1 MNISELSVRRGVTFG
16 MAYLIILGF
25 GLFSLSRLDLDL
37 YPDIT
42 FPAVVII
49 TGYTG
54 ANPQDVETL
63 ITRPIEGAVSSV
75 KGIEEVNSDSKQGAS
90 LITLNFDWGQDMEQA
105 ETDVRRNLDMIKGFL
120 PQDADEPIVFAFDI
134 SMQPIVMMMVT
145 GPYPLDELRRLA
157 DDEIAPR
164 LERLDG
170 IAMAKAAGGLERQIK
185 VTLDPGRVQAYN
197 LDVNRVVA
205 AVYSENRQEPGGYVE
220 QGPLEF
226 AVQVDGKYQTVA
238 EIGDIVVGS
247 KIGLGGVEM
256 IRLRDVARIEDGF
269 KESRRVMKI
278 DGEPSVWMMVRKQS
292 GANTVQAA
300 GRVMGALDQVRKD
313 LGGDIE
319 FKVIWNQAD
328 YINQSLGN
336 LSTTALLGVLIT
348 FLVLLAFLRNI
359 RSSLIVSSAIPLSVI
374 ATFAVMDQAGMTLN
388 VLSLAGLA
396 LAVGMLVDNGIVVL
410 ENIFRMREEGR
421 GAWDGA
427 IEGAQTVGMAVTAS
441 TLTTVAVFVPVL
453 FVPGIAGV
461 LFKDMAV
468 TICFALLVSLVVA
481 RTFIPL
487 SASRLLGTPKAER
500 LLERAGN
507 RSRYVRFREGYGRS
521 LDWALAHRWVVG
533 VALAGV
539 LALTVALASLL
550 PTEFIM
556 EGDDS
561 FVPISIEAPVDS
573 NLDRA
578 SAIVDEAVKAIEDVV
593 PAEERKM
600 ITTDV
605 GTGEGFAA
613 IFSKGVHS
621 AMIRMPLVGPD
632 ARSRDKK
639 TIEASVRERLAR
651 IPGVTAKVG
660 NVFSFSGTGDIDIQ
674 IRGHDLEASRAI
686 GKELRDRLKAWPE
699 ISESTFSMEDQKPQ
713 LTVRFDREKMGRLG
727 LSTAAVGQAVSTA
740 FMGRIAARYAEGG
753 DEYDIVVRYGRDH
766 RKDADELRRL
776 PIATPGGKIVP
787 LDNIAEVGMELGPVN
802 ITRLDQERVTTV
814 SLTLAANY
822 VDADGKSRSKDF
834 GKTIERVQ
842 KTLQDYPWP
851 DGFMYTI
858 GGTAEDFMKSMKYL
872 GLALMVSI
880 LLVYMVMASQ
890 FESLRQ
896 PFIVLFSVPLAGIG
910 VVLAFVLTRTQVDM
924 PALVGAIMLVG
935 IVVNNAIIM
944 IDAANQI
951 RDTGVHAKEAIAL
964 AGRQRL
970 RPVLMTAMTTIFGML
985 PMALGIGE
993 GAEAWAGLAKAV
1005 IGGLTTSTFL
1015 TLYIVP
1021 TVYTMFAGR
1030 HRTKAE
1036 VEVLEGVA
1044 RPAEPA

>member
-170 IAMAKAAGGLERQIK
+170 IAVAEAAGGLERQIK

-396 LAVGMLVDNGIVVL
+396 LAVGMLVDNGI
-410 ENIFRMREEGR
+410 
-421 GAWDGA
+421 
-427 IEGAQTVGMAVTAS
+427 
-441 TLTTVAVFVPVL
+441 
-453 FVPGIAGV
+453 
-461 LFKDMAV
+461 
-468 TICFALLVSLVVA
+468 
-481 RTFIPL
+481 
-487 SASRLLGTPKAER
+487 
-500 LLERAGN
+500 
-507 RSRYVRFREGYGRS
+507 
-521 LDWALAHRWVVG
+521 
-533 VALAGV
+533 
-539 LALTVALASLL
+539 
-550 PTEFIM
+550 
-556 EGDDS
+556 
-561 FVPISIEAPVDS
+561 
-573 NLDRA
+573 
-578 SAIVDEAVKAIEDVV
+578 
-593 PAEERKM
+593 
-600 ITTDV
+600 
-605 GTGEGFAA
+605 
-613 IFSKGVHS
+613 
-621 AMIRMPLVGPD
+621 
-632 ARSRDKK
+632 
-639 TIEASVRERLAR
+639 
-651 IPGVTAKVG
+651 
-660 NVFSFSGTGDIDIQ
+660 
-674 IRGHDLEASRAI
+674 
-686 GKELRDRLKAWPE
+686 
-699 ISESTFSMEDQKPQ
+699 
-713 LTVRFDREKMGRLG
+713 
-727 LSTAAVGQAVSTA
+727 
-740 FMGRIAARYAEGG
+740 
-753 DEYDIVVRYGRDH
+753 
-766 RKDADELRRL
+766 
-776 PIATPGGKIVP
+776 
-787 LDNIAEVGMELGPVN
+787 
-802 ITRLDQERVTTV
+802 
-814 SLTLAANY
+814 
-822 VDADGKSRSKDF
+822 
-834 GKTIERVQ
+834 
-842 KTLQDYPWP
+842 
-851 DGFMYTI
+851 
-858 GGTAEDFMKSMKYL
+858 
-872 GLALMVSI
+872 
-880 LLVYMVMASQ
+880 
-890 FESLRQ
+890 
-896 PFIVLFSVPLAGIG
+896 
-910 VVLAFVLTRTQVDM
+910 
-924 PALVGAIMLVG
+924 
-935 IVVNNAIIM
+935 
-944 IDAANQI
+944 
-951 RDTGVHAKEAIAL
+951 
-964 AGRQRL
+964 
-970 RPVLMTAMTTIFGML
+970 
-985 PMALGIGE
+985 
-993 GAEAWAGLAKAV
+993 
-1005 IGGLTTSTFL
+1005 
-1015 TLYIVP
+1015 
-1021 TVYTMFAGR
+1021 
-1030 HRTKAE
+1030 
-1036 VEVLEGVA
+1036 
-1044 RPAEPA
+1044 

>member
-16 MAYLIILGF
+16 MVYLIVLGF

-63 ITRPIEGAVSSV
+63 ITRPIEGAVVSV
-75 KGIEEVNSDSKQGAS
+75 KGIQEVNSDSKQGAS
-90 LITLNFDWGQDMEQA
+90 LISLKFDWAQDMQQA

-120 PQDADEPIVFAFDI
+120 PTDADEPIVFAFDM
-134 SMQPIVMMMVT
+134 SMQPIVMMMIT

-164 LERLDG
+164 LERLEG
-170 IAMAKAAGGLERQIK
+170 IAVAEAAGGLERQIR
-185 VTLDPGRVQAYN
+185 VILDPGRVQAYN
-197 LDVNRVVA
+197 LDVNRVVG

-220 QGPLEF
+220 QGTLEF
-226 AVQVDGKYQTVA
+226 AVQVDGKYQSVA
-238 EIGDIVVGS
+238 EIGEIVVGS
-247 KIGLGGVEM
+247 KVGLTGVEM
-256 IRLRDVARIEDGF
+256 IRLRDVAEIEDGF
-269 KESRRVMKI
+269 KESRRALEV
-278 DGEPSVWMMVRKQS
+278 DGSPAVRMMVRKQS

-300 GRVMGALDQVRKD
+300 DRVMAALDKVKKD

-319 FKVIWNQAD
+319 FKVIFNQAD

-336 LSTTALLGVLIT
+336 LSTTALAGVLIT
-348 FLVLLAFLRNI
+348 FLVLLGFLRNI
-359 RSSLIVSSAIPLSVI
+359 RSSMIVATAIPLSVV

-396 LAVGMLVDNGIVVL
+396 LSVGMLVDNGIVVL

-421 GAWDGA
+421 NAWDGA
-427 IEGAQTVGMAVTAS
+427 IDGAKAVGMAVTAS

-468 TICFALLVSLVVA
+468 TICFALLVSLMVA

-487 SASRLLGTPKAER
+487 SASRLLGTPKASR

-507 RSRYVRFREGYGRS
+507 RTRFIRFREAYGRS

-533 VALAGV
+533 ATLAGV
-539 LALTVALASLL
+539 LAVTFLLARLL

-556 EGDDS
+556 QGDDS
-561 FVPISIEAPVDS
+561 FVYISAEAPVDS
-573 NLDRA
+573 NLERA
-578 SAIVDEAVKAIEDVV
+578 SGMVAEVVQAIEEVV
-593 PAEERKM
+593 PASERKM

-605 GTGEGFAA
+605 GTGEGFAS

-621 AMIRMPLVGPD
+621 GVVRLPLVSPGD
-632 ARSRDKK
+632 RERDKK
-639 TIEASVRERLAR
+639 TIEASIRDALAK
-651 IPGVTAKVG
+651 IPGLTAKVG
-660 NVFSFSGTGDIDIQ
+660 QAFSFSGTGDIDVQ
-674 IRGHDLEASRAI
+674 VRGHDLEVSREI
-686 GKELRDRLKAWPE
+686 GQALRDRFKAMPD
-699 ISESTFSMEDQKPQ
+699 ISEATFSMDDQKPQ

-740 FMGRIAARYAEGG
+740 FMGRTAARYAEGG
-753 DEYDIVVRYGRDH
+753 DEYDVVVRYGRDH
-766 RKDADELRRL
+766 RQDADELRRL
-776 PIATPGGKIVP
+776 PLATPGGKIVP
-787 LDNIAEVGMELGPVN
+787 LGNVADIGMELGPVN

-814 SLTLAANY
+814 SLNLASTY
-822 VDADGKSRSKDF
+822 VDAQGKVRNKDF
-834 GKTIERVQ
+834 GATIGRVQ

-858 GGTAEDFMKSMKYL
+858 GGTAEDFMKSMRYL
-872 GLALMVSI
+872 GLALLVSI

-910 VVLAFVLTRTQVDM
+910 VVLAFVLTRSQVDM

-970 RPVLMTAMTTIFGML
+970 RPVLMTAMTTIFGMT

-1005 IGGLTTSTFL
+1005 IGGLISSTFL
-1015 TLYIVP
+1015 TLYVVP
-1021 TVYTMFAGR
+1021 TVYTLFAGR
-1030 HRTKAE
+1030 HRISAE
-1036 VEVLEGVA
+1036 LRNPEAVA
-1044 RPAEPA
+1044 HAHEPA

>member
-16 MAYLIILGF
+16 MVYLIVLGF

-63 ITRPIEGAVSSV
+63 ITRPIEGGVASV
-75 KGIEEVNSDSKQGAS
+75 KGIEKITSDSKQGAS
-90 LITLNFDWGQDMEQA
+90 MVLLEFDWSEDMEQA
-105 ETDVRRNLDMIKGFL
+105 ETDVRRNLDLIKGYL
-120 PQDADEPIVFAFDI
+120 PDDADEPIVFAFDP

-170 IAMAKAAGGLERQIK
+170 IAVAEAAGGLERQIR
-185 VTLDPGRVQAYN
+185 VILDPQRVQAFN
-197 LDVNRVVA
+197 LDVNRVVG
-205 AVYSENRQEPGGYVE
+205 AVFSENRQEPGGYVE
-220 QGPLEF
+220 QGSLEF
-226 AVQVDGKYQTVA
+226 AVQVDGKYQSVA

-247 KIGLGGVEM
+247 KVGPTGVEM
-256 IRLRDVARIEDGF
+256 IRLRDVAEVEDGF
-269 KESRRVMKI
+269 KESRRVLAV
-278 DGEPSVWMMVRKQS
+278 DGEPAVWMMVRKQS
-292 GANTVQAA
+292 GANTVQASE
-300 GRVMGALDQVRKD
+300 RVMDALAQVNKD
-313 LGGDIE
+313 LGGDLE
-319 FKVIWNQAD
+319 FRVIFNQAD
-328 YINQSLGN
+328 YINESLGN
-336 LSTTALLGVLIT
+336 LSTTAVVGVFIT
-348 FLVLLAFLRNI
+348 FLVLLGFLRNI
-359 RSSLIVSSAIPLSVI
+359 RSSLIVATAIPLSVV

-396 LAVGMLVDNGIVVL
+396 LSVGMLVDNGIIVL

-427 IEGAQTVGMAVTAS
+427 ISGAKAVGMAVTAS

-461 LFKDMAV
+461 LFRDMAV
-468 TICFALLVSLVVA
+468 TICFALIVSLVVA

-487 SASRLLGTPKAER
+487 SASRLLGSEKAER
-500 LLERAGN
+500 LLARAGN
-507 RSRYVRFREGYGRS
+507 RTRFVRFRETYGRS

-533 VALAGV
+533 AVLVGV
-539 LALTVALASLL
+539 LAVTVVLARLL

-556 EGDDS
+556 EGDNS
-561 FVPISIEAPVDS
+561 FMPITVEAPVDS

-578 SAIVDEAVKAIEDVV
+578 TEVVAEAVEAVKQVV
-593 PAEERKM
+593 PESERKM

-605 GTGEGFAA
+605 GTGEGFAS
-613 IFSKGVHS
+613 IFSKGVH
-621 AMIRMPLVGPD
+621 AGMIRVPLVKP
-632 ARSRDKK
+632 AERERDKK
-639 TIEASVRERLAR
+639 TIEASVRDAL
-651 IPGVTAKVG
+651 AKVPG
-660 NVFSFSGTGDIDIQ
+660 LTSKVGQTGGFSGGGDIDVQ
-674 IRGHDLEASRAI
+674 IRGYDLEVSREI
-686 GKELRDRLKAWPE
+686 GQELRDRFKAMPD
-699 ISESTFSMEDQKPQ
+699 ISEATFSMEDQKPQ

-727 LSTAAVGQAVSTA
+727 LSTASVGQAVTTA
-740 FMGRIAARYAEGG
+740 FMGRPAARYADGG
-753 DEYDIVVRYGRDH
+753 DEYDVLVRYGKDF

-776 PIATPGGKIVP
+776 PVATPGGKVVP
-787 LDNIAEVGMELGPVN
+787 LGNVADIGMELGPVN

-814 SLTLAANY
+814 SLTLAAEY
-822 VDADGKSRSKDF
+822 ADAAGKSRNKDF
-834 GKTIERVQ
+834 GATIGRVE
-842 KTLQDYPWP
+842 KTLESYPWP

-858 GGTAEDFMKSMKYL
+858 GGTAEDFQTSMKYL
-872 GLALMVSI
+872 GLALLVSI

-910 VVLAFVLTRTQVDM
+910 VVLAFVLTRSQVDM

-970 RPVLMTAMTTIFGML
+970 RPVLMTAMTTIFGMT

-993 GAEAWAGLAKAV
+993 GSEAWSGLAKAV
-1005 IGGLTTSTFL
+1005 IGGLISATFL
-1015 TLYIVP
+1015 TLYVVP
-1021 TVYTMFAGR
+1021 TVYTLFAGR

-1036 VEVLEGVA
+1036 VAALEGIEHS
-1044 RPAEPA
+1044 PEPA

>member
-1 MNISELSVRRGVTFG
+1 MNISELAVRRGVTFG

-63 ITRPIEGAVSSV
+63 ISRPIEGAVVSV
-75 KGIEEVNSDSKQGAS
+75 KGIEEVTSSSKQGAS
-90 LITLNFDWGQDMEQA
+90 LISLKFDWGQDMEQA

-120 PQDADEPIVFAFDI
+120 PTDADDPIVFAFDM

-145 GPYPLDELRRLA
+145 GPYPMDELRRLA

-170 IAMAKAAGGLERQIK
+170 IAVAEASGGLERQIN
-185 VTLDPGRVQAYN
+185 VILDPLRVQAYD
-197 LDVNRVVA
+197 LDVNRLVA

-220 QGPLEF
+220 QGRLEF
-226 AVQVDGKYQTVA
+226 AVQVDGKYQSVA
-238 EIGDIVVGS
+238 EIGEIVVGS
-247 KIGLGGVEM
+247 KVGPTGVDM
-256 IRLRDVARIEDGF
+256 IRLRDVAQIEDGF
-269 KESRRVMKI
+269 KESRRVMQI
-278 DGEPSVWMMVRKQS
+278 DGQPSVWMMVRKQS

-300 GRVMGALDQVRKD
+300 DRVMAALDQVKKD

-319 FKVIWNQAD
+319 FKVIYNQAD
-328 YINQSLGN
+328 YISQSLGN

-348 FLVLLAFLRNI
+348 FLVLLLFLRNI
-359 RSSLIVSSAIPLSVI
+359 RSSLIVATAIPLSVI
-374 ATFAVMDQAGMTLN
+374 ATFAVMDQAHMTLN

-396 LAVGMLVDNGIVVL
+396 LSVGMLVDNGIVVL

-427 IEGAQTVGMAVTAS
+427 ISGAQSVGMAVTAS

-468 TICFALLVSLVVA
+468 TICFALLVSLAVA

-487 SASRLLGTPKAER
+487 SASRLLGTKKASR
-500 LLERAGN
+500 LLARASN
-507 RSRYVRFREGYGRS
+507 QTRFVRLRETYGQA
-521 LDWALAHRWVVG
+521 LDWTLVHRWVVF
-533 VALAGV
+533 VV
-539 LALTVALASLL
+539 LAAVLLVTVGLASLL

-561 FVPISIEAPVDS
+561 FVPISVEASVDS
-573 NLDRA
+573 NLERTER
-578 SAIVDEAVKAIEDVV
+578 IVGEAVQAIEKVI
-593 PAEERKM
+593 PASERRM

-605 GTGEGFAA
+605 GTGEGFSA

-621 AMIRMPLVGPD
+621 GMIRVPLVSPGE
-632 ARSRDKK
+632 RERDKK
-639 TIEASVRERLAR
+639 TIQDSVRKALAK
-651 IPGVTAKVG
+651 IPGLTTKVG
-660 NVFSFSGTGDIDIQ
+660 NAFSFSGTGDIDIQ
-674 IRGHDLEASRAI
+674 IRGYDLETSRGV
-686 GKELRDRLKAWPE
+686 GKELRDRFKAWPD
-699 ISESTFSMEDQKPQ
+699 ISEATFSMDDQKPQ

-740 FMGRIAARYAEGG
+740 FMGRTAARYADGG
-753 DEYDIVVRYGRDH
+753 DEYDVVVRYGRDY

-776 PIATPGGKIVP
+776 PLATPGGKTVP
-787 LDNIAEVGMELGPVN
+787 LSNVADIGMKLAPVN

-814 SLTLAANY
+814 SLTLASAY
-822 VDADGKSRSKDF
+822 VDAAGKSHSKDF
-834 GKTIERVQ
+834 GATIERVT
-842 KTLQDYPWP
+842 KTLGDYPWP
-851 DGFMYTI
+851 DAFMYTI
-858 GGTAEDFMKSMKYL
+858 GGTAEDFLKSMKYL
-872 GLALMVSI
+872 FMALAVSI

-910 VVLAFVLTRTQVDM
+910 VVLMFVLTRTQVDM

-993 GAEAWAGLAKAV
+993 GSEAWAGLAKAV
-1005 IGGLTTSTFL
+1005 IGGLISSTFL
-1015 TLYIVP
+1015 TLFVVP
-1021 TVYTMFAGR
+1021 TVYTLVAGK
-1030 HRTKAE
+1030 HRKSTEMYNPE
-1036 VEVLEGVA
+1036 VA
-1044 RPAEPA
+1044 TAAHEPA